1 MFESQAKVRFELPKA
16 LFVGNFNQE
25 GLLVT
30 FQTVLDVTTTVFE
43 PPSFS
48 KVKSSGFTSNIGI
61 IFSPFT
67 SFLFEL
73 VLVDLT
79 SCSEAPQLS
88 SYKNSK

>member
-1 MFESQAKVRFELPKA
+1 MFESQAKVRFVLPKD
-16 LFVGNFNQE
+16 LLVGNINQE
-25 GLLVT
+25 GLFVT
-30 FQTVLDVTTTVFE
+30 FHTVLEVIIIVLL

-67 SFLFEL
+67 SFLFEY

-79 SCSEAPQLS
+79 SCSDEPQFS